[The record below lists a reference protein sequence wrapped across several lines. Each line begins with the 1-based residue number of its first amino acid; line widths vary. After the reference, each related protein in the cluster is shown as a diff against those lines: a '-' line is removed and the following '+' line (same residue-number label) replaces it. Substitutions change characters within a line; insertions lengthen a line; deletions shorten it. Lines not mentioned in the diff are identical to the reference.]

1 MSYKKEMNEM
11 NGRKLVYGK
20 FKLSK
25 FLFSFVVFL
34 IILQCRQVYTE
45 FRFESKLLISN
56 EFATHAGLSPT
67 FILLFLHWV

>member
-45 FRFESKLLISN
+45 FRFY
-56 EFATHAGLSPT
+56 
-67 FILLFLHWV
+67 